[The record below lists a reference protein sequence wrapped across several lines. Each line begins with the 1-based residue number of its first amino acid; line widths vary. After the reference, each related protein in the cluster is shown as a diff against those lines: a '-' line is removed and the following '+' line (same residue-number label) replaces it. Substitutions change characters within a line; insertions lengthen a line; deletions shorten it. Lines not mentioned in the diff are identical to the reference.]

1 MIVFTWTLKD
11 SVAEIGGG
19 ISVLI
24 WLALNFPRLMR
35 SQDA

>member
-1 MIVFTWTLKD
+1 MILFSWTLKD

-19 ISVLI
+19 ISVLLWI
-24 WLALNFPRLMR
+24 ALNFPRLMR